1 MDNKSCRR
9 IDGSYKLAKGCYIC
23 TKNLQLMFSS
33 GIVCIGGLPGIGS
46 VGKVAADF
54 LATALECRTIK
65 PFFSSGFPAQVMVE
79 DGISHLLHAEL
90 KAPLNRDDIFILS
103 GDAQP
108 LEIREM
114 HALAGEILEAARDL
128 KVTDII
134 TLAAY
139 VGDTKETVLGV
150 ASDIEM
156 ADKLAKEGI
165 PLLHSGAIGGI
176 NGLLAGLAPLYG
188 MNGICLLGTT
198 SGYDP
203 LDLEAAK
210 NLLVA
215 LQSLIGLNI
224 SLEALEIEL
233 PIVPSCEDSDM
244 YYR

>member
-1 MDNKSCRR
+1 
-9 IDGSYKLAKGCYIC
+9 
-23 TKNLQLMFSS
+23 MFSF

-54 LATALECRTIK
+54 LATALECEPIK
-65 PFFSSGFPAQVMVE
+65 PFFSFGFPAQVLVE
-79 DGISHLLHAEL
+79 DGLCSLLHAEL
-90 KAPLNRDDIFILS
+90 KAPKNRDNIFVLS

-108 LEIREM
+108 LEIMEM

-139 VGDTKETVLGV
+139 VGDTRETVLGV
-150 ASDIEM
+150 ASDTET
-156 ADKLAKEGI
+156 AEKLAEKGI
-165 PLLHSGAIGGI
+165 TLLRKGAIGGI

-198 SGYDP
+198 SGDNP
-203 LDLEAAK
+203 LDLKAAK

-215 LQSLIGLNI
+215 VKSLVGLNI
-224 SLEALEIEL
+224 SLEALDFEL
-233 PIVPSCEDSDM
+233 PAVFPCEESDM

>member
-1 MDNKSCRR
+1 
-9 IDGSYKLAKGCYIC
+9 
-23 TKNLQLMFSS
+23 MFSS
-33 GIVCIGGLPGIGS
+33 GTICIGGLPGIGS

-54 LATALECRTIK
+54 LATALECHTVK

-79 DGISHLLHAEL
+79 DGISYLLHAEL
-90 KAPLNRDDIFILS
+90 KASQSREDILVLS

-114 HALAGEILEAARDL
+114 HALAGEILGAARDL

-139 VGDTKETVLGV
+139 VGDTRENVLGV
-150 ASDIEM
+150 ASDIET
-156 ADKLAKEGI
+156 AEKLEKLGI
-165 PLLHSGAIGGI
+165 TLLRTGAIGGI

-188 MNGICLLGTT
+188 INGICLLGTT
-198 SGYDP
+198 SGDDP
-203 LDLEAAK
+203 VDLEAAK

-215 LQSLIGLNI
+215 VQSLTGLNF
-224 SLEALEIEL
+224 SLEALEFDL
-233 PIVPSCEDSDM
+233 PVVPTCEESDM

>member
-1 MDNKSCRR
+1 M
-9 IDGSYKLAKGCYIC
+9 
-23 TKNLQLMFSS
+23 MFSS

-65 PFFSSGFPAQVMVE
+65 LFFSSGFPAQVMVE
-79 DGISHLLHAEL
+79 DGLTSLLHAEL
-90 KAPLNRDDIFILS
+90 KAPKDRDDIFVLS

-139 VGDTKETVLGV
+139 VGDTRENVLGV
-150 ASDIEM
+150 ASDTET
-156 ADKLAKEGI
+156 AEKLDKEGI
-165 PLLHSGAIGGI
+165 ALLRSGAIGGI

-188 MNGICLLGTT
+188 INGICLLGTT
-198 SGYDP
+198 SGDDP
-203 LDLEAAK
+203 LDLKAAK

-215 LQSLIGLNI
+215 VQSLTGLKF
-224 SLEALEIEL
+224 SLEALEVDL
-233 PIVPSCEDSDM
+233 PVVTTCEESDM